1 MFAKIKK
8 WFKRV
13 KPLTEAEKRER
24 KTQRNLERYY
34 EREFL
39 EYLETGPRAELET
52 EDPHDLDNYLTRM
65 SNHARQYRQ
74 MAENRKE
81 ALKKFPGVSKEF
93 REKALREIAYL
104 GGNMDNIYE
113 TLAEAC

>member
-1 MFAKIKK
+1 MFEKIKN
-8 WFKRV
+8 WFVKV

-24 KTQRNLERYY
+24 KSQRNLERYY
-34 EREFL
+34 EQNFL
-39 EYLETGPRAELET
+39 EYLETGPRAELEE

-93 REKALREIAYL
+93 REKALREIEHF
-104 GGNMDNIYE
+104 GGNINNIIE
-113 TLAEAC
+113 TLAEAN